1 MVKLS
6 ITQASLFLCLLLTSS
21 ILYISPQVGVQS
33 VFAEA
38 EPSKASRML
47 MQLSPLNSPLALA
60 QPDGQA
66 NAESADASE
75 LVSAR
80 VSAEEFQQQLPIYS
94 GSRANQT
101 SLVLI
106 GAVIVGLVV
115 VGTLVITRRD

>member
-1 MVKLS
+1 MAKLS
-6 ITQASLFLCLLLTSS
+6 ITQAGLFLCLLLTSS
-21 ILYISPQVGVQS
+21 IIYISPQVGAQR
-33 VFAEA
+33 VFAEE
-38 EPSKASRML
+38 EPSESNRML

-60 QPDGQA
+60 QPEGQA
-66 NAESADASE
+66 NAASVEASE
-75 LVSAR
+75 LVSAKA
-80 VSAEEFQQQLPIYS
+80 SAEEFQQQLPIYS